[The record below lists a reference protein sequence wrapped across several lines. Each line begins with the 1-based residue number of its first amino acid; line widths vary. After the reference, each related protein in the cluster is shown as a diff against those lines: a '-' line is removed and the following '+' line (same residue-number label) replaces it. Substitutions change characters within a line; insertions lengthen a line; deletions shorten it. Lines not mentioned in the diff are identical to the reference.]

1 MKHKTLKQ
9 KELRSSLQVRKKVF
23 EGWKSWKR
31 SAKCPLVNV
40 KRAQP
45 KLRMVIFA
53 AIKVKLLL
61 ERIVEGC

>member
-1 MKHKTLKQ
+1 
-9 KELRSSLQVRKKVF
+9 VRKKVF